1 MSNRI
6 QRELE
11 MERQME
17 ALVAEQPDYI
27 KDFFFWM
34 FGKKSTTRE
43 KYLKYVI
50 RFIDYC
56 ANQLGVETLQADL
69 LCRIN
74 EGMVN
79 SYFRSMSLRYEDN
92 KVIGRLSSNTI
103 NANICGIS
111 TFYEFLV
118 ERKLVQENLCDR
130 ISRPT
135 IEEKEEV
142 VYLTQEEILQMLN
155 NIDHGVGTSQAR
167 AKQFRM
173 RNRDKLLVSLPLV
186 TGIRISALTDINIED
201 IDAAGVLRV
210 VEKEGKHRVFK
221 LPDMILKILEEW
233 IKDRELLMQKMK
245 QDHNALFITEKGN
258 RLGSQGANLIIKK
271 YSEGIDKHI
280 TAHKLRAT
288 FATTT
293 YEQTRDIY
301 LVAQALGHKST
312 ETTKRYA
319 RVSQERITEASQNM
333 CEYIN
338 K

>member
-1 MSNRI
+1 
-6 QRELE
+6 

>member
-1 MSNRI
+1 MGNRM

-11 MERQME
+11 MEQQME
-17 ALVAEQPDYI
+17 ALIEEQPSYI
-27 KDFFFWM
+27 KDFATWM
-34 FGKKSTTRE
+34 FGKKPTTRE
-43 KYLKYVI
+43 KYLRYVI

-56 ANQLGVETLQADL
+56 ADQLGVETLQADL
-69 LCRIN
+69 LCEVN

-79 SYFRSMSLRYEDN
+79 SYFRSISLRYEDN

-118 ERKLVQENLCDR
+118 ERKLVQGNLCDK
-130 ISRPT
+130 ITRPA

-142 VYLTQEEILQMLN
+142 VYLTQEEISQVLS

-173 RNRDKLLVSLPLV
+173 RNRDKLLISLPLV

-201 IDAAGVLRV
+201 IDSAGVLRV
-210 VEKEGKHRVFK
+210 VEKEGKHRAFK
-221 LPDMILKILEEW
+221 LPDMILEILEEW
-233 IKDRELLMQKMK
+233 LKDRELLMQKME
-245 QDHNALFITEKGN
+245 QDHNALFITERGK
-258 RLGSQGANLIIKK
+258 RLGTQGVNLIIKK

-319 RVSQERITEASQNM
+319 RVSQERIAEASKSM
-333 CEYIN
+333 CEYITM
-338 K
+338 

>member
-1 MSNRI
+1 MGNRM

-17 ALVAEQPDYI
+17 ALIEEQPSYI
-27 KDFFFWM
+27 KDFATWM
-34 FGKKSTTRE
+34 FGKKPTTRE

-56 ANQLGVETLQADL
+56 ADQLGVETLQADML
-69 LCRIN
+69 SKIDFR
-74 EGMVN
+74 MVE
-79 SYFRSMSLRYEDN
+79 SYFKQLSYSQERSENISA
-92 KVIGRLSSNTI
+92 NTI
-103 NANICGIS
+103 NVNICGVN
-111 TFYEFLV
+111 TFFKFLL
-118 ERKLVQENLCDR
+118 RKGMVSENFCQDLN
-130 ISRPT
+130 RPV

-142 VYLTQEEILQMLN
+142 VYLTQDDIKKVMD

-173 RNRDKLLVSLPLV
+173 RNRDKLLISLPLV

-201 IDAAGVLRV
+201 IDSSGVLRV

-221 LPDMILKILEEW
+221 LPDMILEILEEW
-233 IKDRELLMQKMK
+233 LKDRELFVQRMELE
-245 QDHNALFITEKGN
+245 HNALFITEKGN
-258 RLGSQGANLIIKK
+258 RLGTQGVNLIIKK

-288 FATTT
+288 FATAT

-312 ETTKRYA
+312 MTTKRYV